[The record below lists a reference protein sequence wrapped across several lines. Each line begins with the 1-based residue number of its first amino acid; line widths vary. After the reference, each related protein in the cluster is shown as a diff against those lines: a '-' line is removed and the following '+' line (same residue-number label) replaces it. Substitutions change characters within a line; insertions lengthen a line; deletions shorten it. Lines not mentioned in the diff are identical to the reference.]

1 MSYTKDKGYILLL
14 TTGNSETG
22 KEHIMRSCKMQTILE
37 NYRES
42 CNMVTERIEEL
53 NKLLQKPV
61 PPDVYKSID
70 DRRRIL
76 REERLELLR
85 SMQSLQGYCQ

>member
-1 MSYTKDKGYILLL
+1 
-14 TTGNSETG
+14 
-22 KEHIMRSCKMQTILE
+22 MRNYRMQTILE

-42 CNMVTERIEEL
+42 CNQVTERIEEL
-53 NKLLQKPV
+53 NKLLRHPV
-61 PPDVYKSID
+61 PPDVYRSLD
-70 DRRRIL
+70 DRRRVL